1 VGVSIPP
8 LGGEETHDG
17 KQTGRHTPEQAI
29 GKLRDIELPFA
40 NGKPLELVLREQEI
54 SEQTYYRW
62 RQKYGLMT
70 SDEAKRLKL
79 LERENA
85 QLKTIV
91 ADLSLQNQVLRDVAS
106 RKW

>member
-1 VGVSIPP
+1 M
-8 LGGEETHDG
+8 G
-17 KQTGRHTPEQAI
+17 KQTRRHTPEQAI
-29 GKLRDIELPFA
+29 SKLRDIEVVLA
-40 NGKPLELVLREQEI
+40 SGKPLELVLREQEI

-91 ADLSLQNQVLRDVAS
+91 ADLSLANQVLKDVAS

>member
-1 VGVSIPP
+1 M
-8 LGGEETHDG
+8 G
-17 KQTGRHTPEQAI
+17 KQTRRHTPEQAI
-29 GKLRDIELPFA
+29 GKLRDIEVLLA
-40 NGKPLELVLREQEI
+40 NSKPLELVLREQEI

-91 ADLSLQNQVLRDVAS
+91 ADLSLQNQVLKDVAS

>member
-1 VGVSIPP
+1 M
-8 LGGEETHDG
+8 G
-17 KQTGRHTPEQAI
+17 KQMRRHTPEQAI
-29 GKLRDIELPFA
+29 GKLRDIEVLLA
-40 NGKPLELVLREQEI
+40 SGKPLELVLREQQI

-85 QLKTIV
+85 
-91 ADLSLQNQVLRDVAS
+91 
-106 RKW
+106 

>member
-1 VGVSIPP
+1 M
-8 LGGEETHDG
+8 G
-17 KQTGRHTPEQAI
+17 KQTRRHTPEQAI
-29 GKLRDIELPFA
+29 GKLRDVEVLLA

-91 ADLSLQNQVLRDVAS
+91 ADLSLQNQVLKDVAS

>member
-1 VGVSIPP
+1 M
-8 LGGEETHDG
+8 G
-17 KQTGRHTPEQAI
+17 KQTRRHTPEQAI
-29 GKLRDIELPFA
+29 GKLRDIEVLLA
-40 NGKPLELVLREQEI
+40 SGKPLDLVLREQEI

-85 QLKTIV
+85 QLKSIV
-91 ADLSLQNQVLRDVAS
+91 ADLSLQNQVLKDVAS

>member
-1 VGVSIPP
+1 M
-8 LGGEETHDG
+8 G
-17 KQTGRHTPEQAI
+17 KQMRRHTPEQAI
-29 GKLRDIELPFA
+29 GKLRDIEVLLA
-40 NGKPLELVLREQEI
+40 SGKPLELVLREQEI

-70 SDEAKRLKL
+70 SEEAKRLKL

-85 QLKTIV
+85 QLKAIV
-91 ADLSLQNQVLRDVAS
+91 ADLSLQNQVLKDVAS

>member
-1 VGVSIPP
+1 M
-8 LGGEETHDG
+8 G
-17 KQTGRHTPEQAI
+17 KQTRRHTPEQAI
-29 GKLRDIELPFA
+29 GKLRDIEVLLA

-91 ADLSLQNQVLRDVAS
+91 ADLSLRNQVLKDVAS

>member
-1 VGVSIPP
+1 M
-8 LGGEETHDG
+8 G
-17 KQTGRHTPEQAI
+17 KQTRRHTPEQAI
-29 GKLRDIELPFA
+29 GKLRDIEVLLA
-40 NGKPLELVLREQEI
+40 HGKSLELVLREQEI

-62 RQKYGLMT
+62 RLKYGLMT

-91 ADLSLQNQVLRDVAS
+91 ADLSLANQVPKDVAS
-106 RKW
+106 PKW

>member
-1 VGVSIPP
+1 M
-8 LGGEETHDG
+8 G
-17 KQTGRHTPEQAI
+17 KQTRRHTPEQAI
-29 GKLRDIELPFA
+29 GKLRDIEVLLA

-91 ADLSLQNQVLRDVAS
+91 ADLSLQNQVLKDVAS

>member
-1 VGVSIPP
+1 MI
-8 LGGEETHDG
+8 G
-17 KQTGRHTPEQAI
+17 KQTRRHTPEHAI
-29 GKLRDIELPFA
+29 GKLRDIELLLA
-40 NGKPLELVLREQEI
+40 NRKPLELVLRAQEI

-62 RQKYGLMT
+62 RQKHGLMT

-85 QLKTIV
+85 QLKAIV
-91 ADLSLQNQVLRDVAS
+91 ADLSLQNQVLKDVAS

>member
-1 VGVSIPP
+1 M
-8 LGGEETHDG
+8 G
-17 KQTGRHTPEQAI
+17 KQTRRHTPEQAI
-29 GKLRDIELPFA
+29 GKLRDIEVLLA

-62 RQKYGLMT
+62 RQKFGLMA

-91 ADLSLQNQVLRDVAS
+91 ADLSLQNQVLKDVAS